1 MSWVE
6 LWNDIEAHYF
16 TSSFGEYFGTL
27 PVPLKRGHDAE
38 TQNKKEAQEFCPGG
52 GKSERIWSHLPNMHA
67 LESEVEHACSEE
79 DPASDKQLSKYE

>member
-1 MSWVE
+1 MQCHG
-6 LWNDIEAHYF
+6 EAVGKFSLITTYVDDF
-16 TSSFGEYFGTL
+16 S
-27 PVPLKRGHDAE
+27 RRR
-38 TQNKKEAQEFCPGG
+38 NR

>member
-27 PVPLKRGHDAE
+27 PVPLKSAARNYLN
-38 TQNKKEAQEFCPGG
+38 TK
-52 GKSERIWSHLPNMHA
+52 
-67 LESEVEHACSEE
+67 
-79 DPASDKQLSKYE
+79 